1 MYNSKYE
8 RKYLTL
14 LFKISDISEK
24 AQCLQNFPSIIPI
37 NDYNMPYPGQCYSL
51 DHQCKLIY
59 GPQSEFCYTVSLYFR
74 FISIG
79 LSKIFND

>member
-37 NDYNMPYPGQCYSL
+37 NDNNMPCPGQFYSL
-51 DHQCKLIY
+51 DHQCKLLY
-59 GPQSEFCYTVSLYFR
+59 GPKSEFCYTVSLFLV
-74 FISIG
+74 FILI
-79 LSKIFND
+79 SKIFDD